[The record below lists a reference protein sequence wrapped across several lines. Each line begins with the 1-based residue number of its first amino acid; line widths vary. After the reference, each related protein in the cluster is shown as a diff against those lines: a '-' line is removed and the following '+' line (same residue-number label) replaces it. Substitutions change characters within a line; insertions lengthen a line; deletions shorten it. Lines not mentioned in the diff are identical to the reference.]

1 MRGATHLSDGRPSPT
16 AKYCL
21 VHGNAKHSTYECRNY
36 LAKPVQQRKDVVK
49 DKLACFSCLKPG
61 HRWVQCKKKKECG
74 IDNCK
79 VFHHRTLH
87 ENKRNTPTGEDDQEE
102 EVSGTTNTCSRISS
116 KTTCLLQIQ
125 RIKTHANWLNVM
137 WDNASSLSF
146 ITNKTAKAQKLHG
159 TTVQLSLVKV
169 GAEKKV

>member
-1 MRGATHLSDGRPSPT
+1 MVTRSIPLT
-16 AKYCL
+16 
-21 VHGNAKHSTYECRNY
+21 
-36 LAKPVQQRKDVVK
+36 KPVQQRKDVVK

-61 HRWVQCKKKKECG
+61 HRCVQCKKKKECG

-125 RIKTHANWLNVM
+125 RIRTHANWLNVM

-169 GAEKKV
+169 GAEKKDITTKKYTLPLIDL